1 MRVLPLAK
9 DREPGKLAH
18 NEMLSIEMRGK
29 VGLGAGFG
37 RIAFG
42 AAYFGDT
49 RAISGIY
56 QRRKLSDDRS
66 RYDDEHNPPYPYVN
80 MRTYRPTYSSAG
92 DLPENRAAFAAA
104 VAWWQGMTPEERA
117 VFKEEA
123 ERRRISEYNVAI
135 SRFMHYYS

>member
-29 VGLGAGFG
+29 VGWSTCYG

-42 AAYFGDT
+42 RAYFGDS
-49 RAISGIY
+49 RPIAGIY
-56 QRRKLSDDRS
+56 QRRKLSYDRT
-66 RYDDEHNPPYPYVN
+66 RYDDEYKPPYPYVN
-80 MRTYRPTYSSAG
+80 MRTYRPTYSDAG

-104 VAWWQGMTPEERA
+104 VAWWQGMSPEDRA

-123 ERRRISEYNVAI
+123 ERRKISEYNVAI